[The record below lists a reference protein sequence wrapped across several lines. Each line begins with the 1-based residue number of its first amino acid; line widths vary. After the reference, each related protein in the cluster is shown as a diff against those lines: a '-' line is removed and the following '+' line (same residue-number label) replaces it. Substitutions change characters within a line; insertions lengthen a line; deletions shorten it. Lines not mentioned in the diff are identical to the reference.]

1 LKKALQNAKFVVV
14 QEISHN
20 ADTAKHA
27 DLLLPAAGWL
37 KKKNDD
43 QFEDEFHRINAPG
56 EAFRMW
62 KF

>member
-1 LKKALQNAKFVVV
+1 
-14 QEISHN
+14 
-20 ADTAKHA
+20 
-27 DLLLPAAGWL
+27 L

-62 KF
+62 KFWLVL